1 MEVIARAFA
10 LAALLALPL
19 QAGAAGQG
27 EAADAPAAEILHFE
41 SVFDGYA
48 PYVHQ
53 PVAPWRQS
61 NDRVGEI
68 GGWRSY
74 AREAAQ
80 GCAAGRMLART
91 LAASTVGNWPRESCG
106 PSPVAH

>member
-1 MEVIARAFA
+1 MDVIARAFA
-10 LAALLALPL
+10 LAALLAFPL

-27 EAADAPAAEILHFE
+27 EAADAPPAEALHFE

-48 PYVHQ
+48 PYAHQ

-68 GGWRSY
+68 GGWRTY

-80 GCAAGRMLART
+80 PEEKGAQGSTGHGEAHGHDHGAAQ
-91 LAASTVGNWPRESCG
+91 
-106 PSPVAH
+106 